1 MQANH
6 MKGDNFLNNHI
17 HLFNRAILYSSSL
30 YVNSVKRRSEPI
42 RELFNESNEASEKT
56 VQTNN
61 QDKLPPYDSINQPN
75 VYNLWFCDFTI
86 FDKYPE
92 TYVHPTYFYTPT
104 VDRESNQINIM
115 FVELTKLVHLTKKPL
130 SALSEVDKAC
140 LYIKYLNSSAYPK
153 LITKIAD
160 DNEVLGMVRDNFN
173 KFLQDEADLYNDFY
187 ALRELMAE
195 LEAKEDSEEVA
206 NARKIAA
213 KAEEEKAKAEEEK
226 AKAEERA
233 AKLEEEKA
241 KLEEE
246 KAKLKEEKAKAEK
259 GKESDRQRIESL
271 EAALAKFKAKQE

>member
-61 QDKLPPYDSINQPN
+61 QDKFPPYDSINQPN
-75 VYNLWFCDFTI
+75 VYDLWFCDFTV
-86 FDKYPE
+86 FDKYPKS
-92 TYVHPTYFYTPT
+92 YVHPGYFYFPT
-104 VDRESNQINIM
+104 VDLKCDHINIM

-130 SALSEVDKAC
+130 STLSEVDKAC
-140 LYIKYLNSSAYPK
+140 LYIKYLNSSVYTE
-153 LITKIAD
+153 LISQITKE
-160 DNEVLGMVRDNFN
+160 NEVLGMVSDNLN
-173 KFLQDEADLYNDFY
+173 KFIQDETDLYNEFY
-187 ALRELMAE
+187 ALRELMAD

-213 KAEEEKAKAEEEK
+213 KAEEEKAKAV
-226 AKAEERA
+226 AKAEE
-233 AKLEEEKA
+233 EIEFN
-241 KLEEE
+241 
-246 KAKLKEEKAKAEK
+246 
-259 GKESDRQRIESL
+259 RQTIESL
-271 EAALAKFKAKQE
+271 KAELAKF